1 MIWVTRSS
9 KTIPAFRINGK
20 IADKLTSPMRFK
32 VAAKYSPVSNIART
46 GSPLIGAPETFAALL
61 ATPDVRDGSNATGAS
76 QQQVWPR
83 PLCPQS
89 GSNVTALAAP
99 PRALARWWGSI
110 RLHQLTTRPSPPP
123 PPTPPHPAP

>member
-9 KTIPAFRINGK
+9 KTIPAFEINGK
-20 IADKLTSPMRFK
+20 IGDKLASPMGFK
-32 VAAKYSPVSNIART
+32 VGAKYTPVSNIART

-83 PLCPQS
+83 PLCPES
-89 GSNVTALAAP
+89 GSNVRALAAP
-99 PRALARWWGSI
+99 PRAVAG
-110 RLHQLTTRPSPPP
+110 
-123 PPTPPHPAP
+123 